1 MGFRGGR
8 WRAAPYIHY
17 TKSVMLSSPVA
28 GKRSSSSAGMSWNA
42 SMHCSQMGLRA
53 AGGEVEPARTSWRSC
68 VVSWALSGCTCSCN
82 PSSASAIRAGIGLPV
97 SRASATSRPFCSCVK
112 SKGFVSIAEPYEE
125 HSAFSRRGCAWS
137 VAQREGATH
146 SKNFVVYFHF
156 CKNNELQPTKI
167 IDTREA

>member
-53 AGGEVEPARTSWRSC
+53 AGGEVEPAAPHGARAWCHGRYRDARVPATPL
-68 VVSWALSGCTCSCN
+68 ALLQSGQESDC
-82 PSSASAIRAGIGLPV
+82 PSHGQVRQVGLFVPASNQ
-97 SRASATSRPFCSCVK
+97 
-112 SKGFVSIAEPYEE
+112 KGSF
-125 HSAFSRRGCAWS
+125 
-137 VAQREGATH
+137 
-146 SKNFVVYFHF
+146 
-156 CKNNELQPTKI
+156 L
-167 IDTREA
+167 

>member
-28 GKRSSSSAGMSWNA
+28 GKRSSSSAGDVLERLDA
-42 SMHCSQMGLRA
+42 LLPDGLAGCRWRGRA
-53 AGGEVEPARTSWRSC
+53 GRTSWRSR

-137 VAQREGATH
+137 VAQREGVTH

-167 IDTREA
+167 IDTIEA